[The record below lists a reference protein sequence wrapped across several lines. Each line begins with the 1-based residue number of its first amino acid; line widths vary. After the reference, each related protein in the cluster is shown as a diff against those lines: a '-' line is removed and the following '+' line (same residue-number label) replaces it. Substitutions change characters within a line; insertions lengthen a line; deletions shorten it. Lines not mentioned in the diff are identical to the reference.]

1 MAAKKIVVIG
11 YGLAAHRLVTR
22 LLSGDEDLEVSV
34 YSGESDAPYDRT
46 RLPDLVAGRRMAVGG
61 LGFGGA
67 GASGETGG
75 GAGAGGMVGAA
86 GRAETGVFAVPAA
99 VPAEAAFSLPI
110 PDDPRLRVRHGI
122 RATALDRMH
131 RLVHGSDRWVEPYDA
146 LVLATGAN
154 PVLPPIRGLRTAD
167 GQDLL
172 PGVHPVHTLADFR
185 ALCHAAAS
193 ATRAVVIGGGAT
205 GIRVAEALHTMRT
218 RDPWRAPLTVE
229 LVDQSPATAEITAA
243 DSFFALRMAGV
254 VAYQDCRVR
263 SLEEGP
269 DGRVSAAVLA
279 DGYRLTC
286 DLAVLACGT
295 APNTALAWT
304 SGLAVARG
312 IVVDDALRSVTDPN
326 VYAIG
331 DCAEHRRTVTGR
343 AATALAQAEVLADR
357 LSGRDETRTY
367 LGVGAVGAGANVL
380 AAVAA

>member
-22 LLSGDEDLEVSV
+22 LLAGDEDLEVSV
-34 YSGESDAPYDRT
+34 YAGEADAPYDRT
-46 RLPDLVAGRRMAVGG
+46 RLPDLVAGRRMT
-61 LGFGGA
+61 LA
-67 GASGETGG
+67 GASAEL
-75 GAGAGGMVGAA
+75 AA
-86 GRAETGVFAVPAA
+86 GTGARDSVAVPVA
-99 VPAEAAFSLPI
+99 VPGEAALALPI
-110 PDDPRLRVRHGI
+110 PDDPRLRVRHGV

-154 PVLPPIRGLRTAD
+154 PVLPPIRGLRTPD

-172 PGVHPVHTLADFR
+172 PGVHPVQTLADFR
-185 ALCHAAAS
+185 ALGHAAAS
-193 ATRAVVIGGGAT
+193 ASRAVVIGGGAT
-205 GIRVAEALHTMRT
+205 GLRVAEALHTMRS

-229 LVDQSPATAEITAA
+229 LVDQSPATPEITAA
-243 DSFFALRMAGV
+243 HSFFALRMAGV

-269 DGRVSAAVLA
+269 DGRVAAAILA

-312 IVVDDALRSVTDPN
+312 IVVDDALRSVTDPH
-326 VYAIG
+326 VHAIG

-343 AATALAQAEVLADR
+343 AATAVAQAEVLADR

-367 LGVGAVGAGANVL
+367 LGVGSVVVGAAEAVPAI
-380 AAVAA
+380 AA